1 MSESPTTN
9 CAAFDG
15 GRLIAAGPL
24 KEVALAVKAALTAG
38 AAGPVLTFG
47 DADGAVIDLDL
58 RGSDAEIVARLGA
71 SADEA
76 PPPRGRGRPK
86 LGVVARE
93 VTLLPRH
100 WDWLAAQPG
109 GASVALRRLVEQAR
123 RSDGGAT
130 EANQAKAAAFR
141 FLSATA
147 GNLPGFEEALRAL
160 FAGDRARFA
169 ACASPWPTDVKEYA
183 TLLAFAPRKE
193 TP

>member
-1 MSESPTTN
+1 MSESPTAN
-9 CAAFDG
+9 CSAFDG
-15 GRLIAAGPL
+15 ERLIAAGPL
-24 KEVALAVKAALTAG
+24 NEVALAVKVALAAG
-38 AAGPVLTFG
+38 AAGPVLTF
-47 DADGAVIDLDL
+47 ADVDGTVVDLDL

-130 EANQAKAAAFR
+130 ETNQAKAAAFR

-160 FAGDRARFA
+160 FAGDRANFA
-169 ACASPWPTDVKEYA
+169 ERASPWPPDVRDYA
-183 TLLAFAPRKE
+183 MRLAFGSRQE
-193 TP
+193 TT

>member
-1 MSESPTTN
+1 MSQSPTTS
-9 CAAFDG
+9 CSAFDG

-24 KEVALAVKAALTAG
+24 KEVALAVKAALSAG
-38 AAGPVLTFG
+38 AAGPVLTFD

-58 RGSDAEIVARLGA
+58 RGSDAEIVGRLGVN
-71 SADEA
+71 ADEA

-160 FAGDRARFA
+160 FAGDRASFA
-169 ACASPWPTDVKEYA
+169 ERASQWPPDVKDYA
-183 TLLAFAPRKE
+183 MRIAFEPRRAPS
-193 TP
+193 